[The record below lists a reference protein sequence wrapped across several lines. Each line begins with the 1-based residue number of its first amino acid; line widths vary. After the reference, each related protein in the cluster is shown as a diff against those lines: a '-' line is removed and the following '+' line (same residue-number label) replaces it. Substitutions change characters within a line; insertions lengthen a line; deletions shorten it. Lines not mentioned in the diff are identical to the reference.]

1 MFKSINIKKFPLVKI
16 LNSLPEKN
24 SLYETVIV
32 SANDELVRAF
42 LNKEITFNDI
52 SKKMIKFINKNYF
65 KKYRHIQPKKIQ
77 EILKLNKYVRFN
89 IWSKSI

>member
-1 MFKSINIKKFPLVKI
+1 
-16 LNSLPEKN
+16 
-24 SLYETVIV
+24 
-32 SANDELVRAF
+32 
-42 LNKEITFNDI
+42 
-52 SKKMIKFINKNYF
+52 MIKFINKPEF